1 MNKSTIFSNA
11 WSIARNAAAKF
22 GGSVKTFFAEA
33 LKMAYRATEL
43 TVEALVKMGGS
54 EWIKGDYHRVYF
66 NFDALCE
73 IIGLSYSTYKTGNV
87 SFAMYN
93 GSKISNT
100 KAAALR
106 ARLSTGK
113 IWFDVKTGEFSSRDM
128 SAEIFETVV
137 AAIKK

>member
-1 MNKSTIFSNA
+1 
-11 WSIARNAAAKF
+11 
-22 GGSVKTFFAEA
+22 
-33 LKMAYRATEL
+33 MAYRATEL